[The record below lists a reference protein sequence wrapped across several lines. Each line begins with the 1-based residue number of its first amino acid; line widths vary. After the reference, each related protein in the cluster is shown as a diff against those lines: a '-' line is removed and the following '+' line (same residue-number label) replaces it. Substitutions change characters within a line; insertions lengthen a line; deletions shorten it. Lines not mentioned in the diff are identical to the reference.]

1 MKRFHVHLGVDD
13 LQASIGFYS
22 TLFAAPPTV
31 QRPDYA
37 KWMLEDPRVNFAI
50 SSGHAT
56 RGVEHLGI
64 QVEDE
69 GIDRFYFSHLNY
81 AGRGNKNRKDDA
93 QHQLTRWAMDLLFD
107 TCWEYNQRGLN
118 KEFTTGNNAG
128 LKPLEIKAYAANG
141 TITLFEPA
149 YYTPVIGDAYALI
162 PGCRK
167 READCRDKYGNIVN
181 FFGFTRIP
189 TTSTYTKVGAA

>member
-69 GIDRFYFSHLNY
+69 GELAEVAARLAAADAPVLAATGRASGATVVD
-81 AGRGNKNRKDDA
+81 AGNSSSTSA
-93 QHQLTRWAMDLLFD
+93 
-107 TCWEYNQRGLN
+107 
-118 KEFTTGNNAG
+118 
-128 LKPLEIKAYAANG
+128 
-141 TITLFEPA
+141 ITPH
-149 YYTPVIGDAYALI
+149 T
-162 PGCRK
+162 
-167 READCRDKYGNIVN
+167 ADI
-181 FFGFTRIP
+181 
-189 TTSTYTKVGAA
+189 TSSAR